1 MRLNINADF
10 VINDGSIRNVDL
22 ARAVISNGEHSLM
35 GDDTHFDRLSGSLQ
49 LKNGIYQYRKVVL
62 QSPQLGASAYF
73 DVMPN
78 QLLSGKVSA
87 NLQAQSRRLQSNF
100 TLEGTSN
107 NVRSK

>member
-1 MRLNINADF
+1 

-35 GDDTHFDRLSGSLQ
+35 GDDTHFDRLSGNLQ
-49 LKNGIYQYRKVVL
+49 LTNGIYQYRKVVL